1 MKERVVTAFVTIL
14 IFGAGFGVGLW
25 AGRQRPLPP
34 PPMHLMDEFGAG
46 RSNSGGAFQRE
57 PIDRAR
63 LASQIELLGPQIKV
77 YQARIAEIDDD
88 FERDLKGILRPD
100 QQAIRAERLRRR
112 QERMAQAD
120 HRPFSDEEI
129 WRLQQP
135 PQRLFRMVVLSREL
149 DEMTQD
155 LKLDEAQRGRVLDL
169 LRQRREKF
177 LSLVDQVPSPSVIL
191 SRLASQIQRLE
202 QPKP

>member
-1 MKERVVTAFVTIL
+1 
-14 IFGAGFGVGLW
+14 
-25 AGRQRPLPP
+25 
-34 PPMHLMDEFGAG
+34 
-46 RSNSGGAFQRE
+46 
-57 PIDRAR
+57 
-63 LASQIELLGPQIKV
+63 
-77 YQARIAEIDDD
+77 
-88 FERDLKGILRPD
+88 
-100 QQAIRAERLRRR
+100 
-112 QERMAQAD
+112 MAQAD

-135 PQRLFRMVVLSREL
+135 PQRLFRMIVLSREL
-149 DEMTQD
+149 DEMTQE

-169 LRQRREKF
+169 LRERREKF